1 MKPVIGKS
9 GAAIP
14 KMAGG
19 IDNIMTEFTLE
30 DVPKRKGR
38 RPKTIV
44 GPLHIQ
50 CNGHGD
56 PKYSNQLAKDV
67 LTWSHID
74 ATSSSGMSV
83 GTVCFRLEETATS
96 NEPSAFIGPREF
108 ARIHLGVPTLVL
120 ALPIVWAHWA
130 IVRGWAEPHYL
141 RSFGLMP
148 PGAVLLYSP
157 RNVDELAICYSLFYK
172 SYRWACKFVP
182 ERAGKGVRLK

>member
-1 MKPVIGKS
+1 
-9 GAAIP
+9 
-14 KMAGG
+14 MARR
-19 IDNIMTEFTLE
+19 IDNIMTEIIFE
-30 DVPKRKGR
+30 AFPKRKGA

-50 CNGHGD
+50 CSGHGD
-56 PKYSNQLAKDV
+56 PKYSKQLAKDV

-74 ATSSSGMSV
+74 ATSSSGLSV

-96 NEPSAFIGPREF
+96 NEPWAFIGAREF

-120 ALPIVWAHWA
+120 ALPVVWAHLA
-130 IVRGWAEPHYL
+130 IARGWAEPHYL

-157 RNVDELAICYSLFYK
+157 RNVDELAICYSLFYT
-172 SYRWACKFVP
+172 SYRSACKFVP
-182 ERAGKGVRLK
+182 ERTGKSVRAEVTR